1 MTARIID
8 GKQTAEE
15 IKAELKLKIDE
26 LKKQGIT
33 PGLATVLVGDDP
45 ASRVYV
51 NIKIKTCENLGIVS
65 FHHHLPAATSQPDLL
80 ELVNE
85 LNLDTRVHGI
95 LVQVPLPS
103 HINETQVLL
112 SIDPKKDVDGFHPFN
127 VGKMVIG
134 EADFLPCTPAGI
146 QQLLLRGGYQ
156 TEGKHV
162 VIVGRSNIVGKPIAN
177 ILVQKQP
184 GANATV
190 TICHSRTPDIGEYT
204 RKADI
209 LIAAIGKPGF
219 ITAGMVKPGAIVI
232 DVGTNQVGTT
242 SEGKSI
248 LAGDVDFEEV
258 KEKAAAITPVPGGV
272 GPMTIAMLMANT
284 VKAAELSV
292 LQRS

>member
-8 GKQTAEE
+8 GKQTSEE
-15 IKAELKLKIDE
+15 IKGELKSRITKLRQK
-26 LKKQGIT
+26 GIT
-33 PGLATVLVGDDP
+33 PGLATVLVGEDP

-51 NIKIKTCENLGIVS
+51 NIKIKTCEKLGINS
-65 FHHHLPAATSQPDLL
+65 FHYHLPAATSQPELIA
-80 ELVNE
+80 LVNE
-85 LNLDTRVHGI
+85 LNMNTGVHGI

-146 QQLLLRGGYQ
+146 QQLLLRSGCE

-190 TICHSRTPDIGEYT
+190 TICHSRTPDIGEHT
-204 RKADI
+204 LKADI

-219 ITAGMVKPGAIVI
+219 VTAGMVKPGAVVI

-242 SEGKSI
+242 SEGKSV
-248 LAGDVDFEEV
+248 LAGDVAFEEV

-272 GPMTIAMLMANT
+272 GPMTIAMLMVNT
-284 VKAAELSV
+284 VKAAELSKA
-292 LQRS
+292 

>member
-177 ILVQKQP
+177 ILVQKQA

>member
-15 IKAELKLKIDE
+15 IKGELKLRIE
-26 LKKQGIT
+26 TLKQQGIT

-45 ASRVYV
+45 ASSVYV
-51 NIKIKTCENLGIVS
+51 NIKIKTCEKLGVAS
-65 FHHHLPAATSQPDLL
+65 FHHHLPTTTSQPELL
-80 ELVNE
+80 KLVNE
-85 LNLDTRVHGI
+85 LNLDARVHGI

-146 QQLLLRGGYQ
+146 QQLLLRGGYE

-162 VIVGRSNIVGKPIAN
+162 VVVGRSNIVGKPIAN

-204 RKADI
+204 LKADI

-248 LAGDVDFEEV
+248 LAGDVAFEEV

-284 VKAAELSV
+284 VKAAELS
-292 LQRS
+292 RI